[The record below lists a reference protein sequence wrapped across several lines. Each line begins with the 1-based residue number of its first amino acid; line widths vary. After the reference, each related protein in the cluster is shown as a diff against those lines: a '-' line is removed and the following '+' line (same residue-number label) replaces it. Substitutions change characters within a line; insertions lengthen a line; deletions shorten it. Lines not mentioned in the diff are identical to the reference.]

1 MGGMLKTHCRGLVF
15 LIMAFAY
22 GGSVYAGPEE
32 DYQAGL
38 KSYRDGD
45 VVGAMP
51 TLRKAADADH
61 PKAQVLFAEVLDR
74 AEFDEDA
81 VAYYRKAAVQGEP
94 DGMVGLASMLAGGEG
109 VKKKDPLEAR
119 DWIQKA
125 GELGHEQAINLMAQA
140 YMRAE
145 LGMTEAEQNS
155 AAALRWIELA
165 AQQNYLPAVDTLVQA
180 YRVGGK
186 LTVSADPKMA
196 ERYLAQANRLR
207 GIEPGKGK
215 KKGRKIQVVPVTTQD
230 AK

>member
-22 GGSVYAGPEE
+22 GGSAYAGPEE

-51 TLRKAADADH
+51 TLRQAADADH
-61 PKAQVLFAEVLDR
+61 PKAQVLLAEVLDR

-81 VAYYRKAAVQGEP
+81 VAYYRKAAAQGEP
-94 DGMVGLASMLAGGEG
+94 DGMLGLGAMLAAGDG
-109 VKKKDPLEAR
+109 VDKKAPIEAR
-119 DWIQKA
+119 EWIQKA
-125 GELGHEQAINLMAQA
+125 AELRHEQSVNVMAQA

-145 LGMTEAEQNS
+145 LGITEAEMNS
-155 AAALRWIELA
+155 SDALRWIELA
-165 AQQNYLPAVDTLVQA
+165 AQQNYLPAVDALAEA

-186 LTVSADPKMA
+186 LTVSTDAKAA

-215 KKGRKIQVVPVTTQD
+215 KKSRKIVPVTTQD

>member
-1 MGGMLKTHCRGLVF
+1 MVF
-15 LIMAFAY
+15 TYAVAA
-22 GGSVYAGPEE
+22 YAGTDE

-51 TLRKAADADH
+51 TLRKAADAGH

-81 VAYYRKAAVQGEP
+81 IAYYRKAAGQGEP

-119 DWIQKA
+119 EWIQKA
-125 GELGHEQAINLMAQA
+125 AELGHEQATNLMAQA
-140 YMRAE
+140 YLRAE
-145 LGMTEAEQNS
+145 LGVTEAEQNS

-165 AQQNYLPAVDTLVQA
+165 AQQNYLPAVDALVQA
-180 YRVGGK
+180 YRVGNK
-186 LTVSADPKMA
+186 LTLSADPKMA
-196 ERYLAQANRLR
+196 ERYFAQANRLR
-207 GIEPGKGK
+207 GIELGKGK
-215 KKGRKIQVVPVTTQD
+215 KKKSKKIEVTPANAQEM
-230 AK
+230 K